1 MCIFIN
7 IIKIHSTHT
16 YYVNKNLFW
25 MIVINRLT
33 ALISINVYFRN
44 NMFKQVNYFKNNVYL
59 SINQSIYLMIMT
71 KKRCE
76 VKQAA
81 VMGHNSLLRTIN
93 HFVQQMATDTTNRLH
108 CIQNILQCFKH

>member
-1 MCIFIN
+1 MCVYFY
-7 IIKIHSTHT
+7 K
-16 YYVNKNLFW
+16 YNKNTQYTHILCKQKLLFW
-25 MIVINRLT
+25 MIAINRLT
-33 ALISINVYFRN
+33 ALISINVYFRT

-81 VMGHNSLLRTIN
+81 VMGQQ
-93 HFVQQMATDTTNRLH
+93 FVTYY
-108 CIQNILQCFKH
+108 